1 MVSVSEDSRE
11 IILCICLILDIF
23 FLNREPMRRV
33 KNSEEL
39 IPIFAVPPAGR

>member
-1 MVSVSEDSRE
+1 MVWVSEDMDES
-11 IILCICLILDIF
+11 ILGIHSFADIF

-39 IPIFAVPPAGR
+39 IPTFAVPPAGE